1 MTTIRGL
8 INYLEQ
14 WDGSLPLND
23 GEFQLSMLEEMD
35 FIVIKSRTYKI
46 LQEESNFLAALE
58 ECGVDNWSGYSD
70 ACSLVKEDE

>member
-8 INYLEQ
+8 ISYLEQ

-35 FIVIKSRTYKI
+35 FIVIKARTYKT
-46 LQEESNFLAALE
+46 LQEESNFLSALE

-70 ACSLVKEDE
+70 ACSLIKERG